1 MPSNTGNK
9 LDFAGRTAVVTGG
22 SQGIGFGTAKRLLAS
37 GANVSIWAVDQDRL
51 EQAASKLVAIAFRP
65 LRSTSATSPRSR
77 PLPELCLMPTVKSTY
92 SSTMR
97 ASPDRT

>member
-51 EQAASKLVAIAFRP
+51 EQAASK
-65 LRSTSATSPRSR
+65 
-77 PLPELCLMPTVKSTY
+77 
-92 SSTMR
+92 
-97 ASPDRT
+97 

>member
-22 SQGIGFGTAKRLLAS
+22 SRGIGFGTAKRLLAS

-51 EQAASKLVAIAFRP
+51 EQAASKLGGGDRVQTVALDIGDLASVEAATRVV
-65 LRSTSATSPRSR
+65 LRFASALRQSN
-77 PLPELCLMPTVKSTY
+77 
-92 SSTMR
+92 
-97 ASPDRT
+97 